1 LKIPFKE
8 SVIVSRF
15 LSDNRNPLPVS
26 GAGTKAGAAGTGTPI
41 PFKESVIV
49 ARFLSD
55 NRNPLPVSGV
65 IGERNANGVEE
76 PSGLG
81 GEIYPLDSSP
91 NDRTDSEPNEDTDP
105 IESDPNEE
113 TEPTDCGL
121 SPGISRDILLDA
133 IVESSLP
140 IVDSPVVE
148 PSS

>member
-1 LKIPFKE
+1 MNIPFKE
-8 SVIVSRF
+8 SVIVARF

-26 GAGTKAGAAGTGTPI
+26 GAGALNR